1 MKNIILVLALIFLSS
16 NFVFARL
23 EFMDGGIVKVISSPI
38 SGHPPFN
45 VYADE
50 NWKIIEQ
57 KLVSDES
64 GQQQFKVR
72 IQPIVQFSK
81 TVQKNIWCTAVFS
94 MDNGTFD
101 YGYHNFRPSDGPSE
115 IFRVDMHNQQFI
127 QNLRTLLNDCVAW
140 TNWYDPEGSITKG
153 TFHGLAG
160 DYTYVF
166 RVDDTQGE
174 DDVNKDSSVPSKMQ
188 RLVLKIQLFPDE
200 NTGGHPEKTIREPK
214 ALLSILDSLGEIQKS
229 YQAAVDQKKQ
239 QQIASETE
247 SQDLANRQVAAEKIA
262 SERRLNE
269 FKAQQE
275 AQLRDNQKN
284 DEIAAIKTAEETKK
298 QEIVEQVAK
307 EKTKEIK
314 DFIATPNG
322 KALVE
327 EIGKFQAKADKLS
340 ARDHERIDALTENV
354 QKVAQTYLGTSELE
368 ERMRIARDELQLA
381 WNTYHDSPELVE
393 LKQAINE
400 KKMVF
405 LKASGYT
412 YDDAMQVMASADK
425 IQPEK

>member
-1 MKNIILVLALIFLSS
+1 MKNIILVFALIFLSS
-16 NFVFARL
+16 NSVFASL
-23 EFMDGGIVKVISSPI
+23 EFTSGGIVKVISGPI
-38 SGHPPFN
+38 SGYPPFN

-50 NWKIIEQ
+50 NWKIIDK
-57 KLVSDES
+57 KLVTDES

-81 TVQKNIWCTAVFS
+81 TVQKYTWCTAVFS

-101 YGYHNFRPSDGPSE
+101 YGYRDFRPSGSPSE

-127 QNLRTLLNDCVAW
+127 HNLRSLLNDCVAW

-153 TFHGLAG
+153 TFHGLTG

-166 RVDDTQGE
+166 RADDTQGE
-174 DDVNKDSSVPSKMQ
+174 DDVNKDSSVPSKMR
-188 RLVLKIQLFPDE
+188 RLVLEIQLFPGDVAQ
-200 NTGGHPEKTIREPK
+200 GHPEKTIHEPK
-214 ALLSILDSLGEIQKS
+214 ALLSILDSLDEIQKS

-239 QQIASETE
+239 QQIASEKE
-247 SQDLANRQVAAEKIA
+247 SQDLANRQVAAEKTA

-307 EKTKEIK
+307 EKVKEIN
-314 DFIATPNG
+314 DFLATPNG
-322 KALVE
+322 KVLVG

-340 ARDHERIDALTENV
+340 ARDHARIDALTENV
-354 QKVAQTYLGTSELE
+354 QKVAQTYVGTSELE

-393 LKQAINE
+393 LKQTINE
-400 KKMVF
+400 KKMAF

-412 YDDAMQVMASADK
+412 YDDAMQVLASAEK
-425 IQPEK
+425 TQPEK

>member
-1 MKNIILVLALIFLSS
+1 MKNIILVFALIFLSS
-16 NFVFARL
+16 NSVFASL
-23 EFMDGGIVKVISSPI
+23 EFTSGGIVKVISGPI
-38 SGHPPFN
+38 SGYPPFN

-50 NWKIIEQ
+50 NWKIIDK
-57 KLVSDES
+57 KLVTDES

-81 TVQKNIWCTAVFS
+81 AVQKYIICTAVFS
-94 MDNGTFD
+94 MDAGTFD
-101 YGYHNFRPSDGPSE
+101 FSGPLASGPSDH
-115 IFRVDMHNQQFI
+115 FKVDMNNHQFI
-127 QNLRTLLNDCVAW
+127 ENLRTLLNDCVAW
-140 TNWYDPEGSITKG
+140 TNWYEAYGSTTRG
-153 TFHGLAG
+153 TFHGLTG
-160 DYTYVF
+160 DYTYIYSAV
-166 RVDDTQGE
+166 TSGE
-174 DDVNKDSSVPSKMQ
+174 DDFNKDSSIPSEMQ
-188 RLVLKIQLFPDE
+188 RLVLEIQLFPGE

-214 ALLSILDSLGEIQKS
+214 ALLSILDSLDEIQKS

-239 QQIASETE
+239 QQIAAEKE
-247 SQDLANRQVAAEKIA
+247 SQVLANRQVSAEKAA
-262 SERRLNE
+262 SERRLDE

-307 EKTKEIK
+307 EKAKEIN
-314 DFIATPNG
+314 DFLATPNG

-327 EIGKFQAKADKLS
+327 EIGKYQAKADKLS
-340 ARDHERIDALTENV
+340 ARDHARIDTLTENV
-354 QKVAQTYLGTSELE
+354 RKVAQTYMGTSELE

-393 LKQAINE
+393 LKQTINE
-400 KKMVF
+400 KKMAF

-412 YDDAMQVMASADK
+412 YDDAMQVMASANK